1 MSTSSRR
8 SPVYRV
14 SHILTWLVYAFA
26 VSAIAF
32 LTTAFFLELFN
43 ANESAP
49 FVQWVDRATT
59 ILMQPFRGIFPS
71 AEAVNGSVFDA
82 ALLFAI
88 LMYGFLAMGMHAL
101 LAWIDRKIAAARF
114 AEIDARAEAATN
126 AAFARGGPGPSVHD
140 PSAPYITVPEAAPRS
155 NSPSPP
161 DQTSR

>member
-32 LTTAFFLELFN
+32 LTTAFVLELFN

-101 LAWIDRKIAAARF
+101 LAWIDRKMAAARY

-126 AAFARGGPGPSVHD
+126 AALARSPEPSVHD
-140 PSAPYITVPEAAPRS
+140 PSAPYIAVPEAAPRS
-155 NSPSPP
+155 TSPSTPGP
-161 DQTSR
+161 TSR